1 MREMLIRLGNRDT
14 SNKTQKFH
22 KTSDGLWN
30 NDSKATLYI
39 KPAVRVLF
47 GIFCRNTEE
56 EP

>member
-1 MREMLIRLGNRDT
+1 MLIRLGNRDT

-22 KTSDGLWN
+22 KTSKDGLWN